1 MMTYENAELEII
13 RFNAEDVLATSA
25 TTAATAKP
33 TEEGELPEQEW
44 D

>member
-25 TTAATAKP
+25 TTAATAET
-33 TEEGELPEQEW
+33 TEPGELPLDPWE
-44 D
+44 